1 MSMLPPPAPGA
12 GATIAT
18 TTAPSI
24 AASVS
29 APVLPVSNDDP
40 VALLESQ
47 TKLLEDLLK
56 DVRQLKD
63 RPARLLASATGD
75 MKSAAGGMGVMM
87 SGKIGQ
93 DLVKG
98 FGETITTLETVR
110 KKLADDPS
118 VGRALE
124 SAKAGTVEGAQSELL
139 TRKRKYVDRL
149 EGLQATDP
157 FPLADGTIQTLPFS
171 IHQSLCQL

>member
-1 MSMLPPPAPGA
+1 
-12 GATIAT
+12 
-18 TTAPSI
+18 
-24 AASVS
+24 
-29 APVLPVSNDDP
+29 
-40 VALLESQ
+40 
-47 TKLLEDLLK
+47 
-56 DVRQLKD
+56 
-63 RPARLLASATGD
+63 
-75 MKSAAGGMGVMM
+75 MM

-110 KKLADDPS
+110 KKLADDAS

-149 EGLQATDP
+149 EGLQATDA
-157 FPLADGTIQTLPFS
+157 FPLADDTIQTLPFS